1 MSKMW
6 FWQDSQVGYAYLPK
20 VRGQY
25 ATHWWGRVLDMKIP
39 AFAGKRYSFSNLFFY
54 PSHQYRHYILLFFFC
69 QLYSGRY
76 MMPFEETTTAAAS
89 SMLGN
94 EYRMSSHRRLLA
106 VIGNHGRSQAFG
118 YEILRMFT
126 DGSQPLFCN
135 IFLILLWK
143 SPTDA
148 RIISPQGEL

>member
-6 FWQDSQVGYAYLPK
+6 FLQDSQVGYAYLPK
-20 VRGQY
+20 VWGQD
-25 ATHWWGRVLDMKIP
+25 ATHWRRRVLDIKIL
-39 AFAGKRYSFSNLFFY
+39 AFIGKRNSFSNLFFY
-54 PSHQYRHYILLFFFC
+54 PSHQYRHCILLFFFC

-76 MMPFEETTTAAAS
+76 MMPFEETTTATAAC

-94 EYRMSSHRRLLA
+94 EYGMTSHRCLLA

-118 YEILRMFT
+118 NEILSMLT

-135 IFLILLWK
+135 IFLILL
-143 SPTDA
+143 
-148 RIISPQGEL
+148 